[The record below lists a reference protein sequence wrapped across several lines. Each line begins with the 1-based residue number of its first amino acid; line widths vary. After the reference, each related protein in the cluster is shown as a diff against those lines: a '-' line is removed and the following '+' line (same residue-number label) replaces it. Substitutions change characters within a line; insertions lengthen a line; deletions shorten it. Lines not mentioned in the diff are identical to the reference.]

1 MAAWRRIALELF
13 PEADEFTIDDW
24 FSSYALFFWLLPF
37 SRAAHQ
43 RDDEDALR
51 RSYGFAQW
59 CWHQRRGSELRNAV
73 AVSFYEHLFD
83 HWKLHEQVVPWLEL
97 GVRSSIWTLWEDR
110 LDQDKRKELRRL
122 FDRED
127 GPEKWRQLRAVVP
140 HARD

>member
-13 PEADEFTIDDW
+13 PEANKLTTDDW

-37 SRAAHQ
+37 TRAAHE

-59 CWHQRRGSELRNAV
+59 CWRQRRGSGLRNAV

-83 HWKLHEQVVPWLEL
+83 HWRLHEQVIPWLVPS
-97 GVRSSIWTLWEDR
+97 VRSNVWPLGEVRIDA
-110 LDQDKRKELRRL
+110 DKLKELRRL

-127 GPEKWRQLRAVVP
+127 APEKWRQLRAVAP
-140 HARD
+140 HARG